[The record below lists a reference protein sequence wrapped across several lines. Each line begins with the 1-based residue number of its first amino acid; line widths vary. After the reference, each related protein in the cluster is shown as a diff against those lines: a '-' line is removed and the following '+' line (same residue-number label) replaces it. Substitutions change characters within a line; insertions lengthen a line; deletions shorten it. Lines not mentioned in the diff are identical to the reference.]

1 VALEEKSISKSAELY
16 FNNSEQLETRFS
28 NFNYYSI
35 HKKNRE
41 KLMSSGLIMLQKMP
55 IKDDIETEENE
66 QIWENSLN
74 FLSTLQKEEFLSVN
88 LSSQDILFR
97 LFNEVDVTTYDEII
111 IKDQCRCS
119 QAKVE
124 FAIKNLSKKELIDI
138 SDENGNIK
146 VVCEFCK
153 TERIFSS
160 FN

>member
-1 VALEEKSISKSAELY
+1 M
-16 FNNSEQLETRFS
+16 
-28 NFNYYSI
+28 
-35 HKKNRE
+35 
-41 KLMSSGLIMLQKMP
+41 MSSGLIMLQKMP
-55 IKDDIETEENE
+55 IKDDIETEDDEE
-66 QIWENSLN
+66 IWKNSLN
-74 FLSTLQKEEFLSVN
+74 FLATLKKEEFLSVN

-97 LFNEVDVTTYDEII
+97 LFNEVGVTTYDEIVI
-111 IKDQCRCS
+111 RDQCRCS
-119 QAKVE
+119 RAKVE